1 MKNKTGYPYRK
12 YGDRICELMKEKQE
26 TATSM
31 IEFLCYA
38 NEKSLPPF
46 RTGKKKLS
54 EDQLERLA
62 ERWNVRKEYLNC
74 EDDFKTDADLEKY
87 VHENDLEAFRECRKY
102 LETLGLRFSPC
113 ALESTVL
120 MDFLLHGNYY
130 KLEPYLSD
138 DTKNRLSHYDADRDF
153 DLGIIQFEKKHGKKS
168 SAQSVTL
175 KWKCNPSEI
184 GFDDIGLTSGTV
196 DTYQEKCK
204 IPTRFDPN
212 LYTSFGYEVYYKVV
226 YKGKEIMLISVKDT
240 QDFFQQVRNFSECVI
255 NSLLINGTHYGKEIT
270 DASKPTTITFR

>member
-1 MKNKTGYPYRK
+1 MKNKTGYPYLK

-38 NEKSLPPF
+38 NVKSLSPF

-62 ERWNVRKEYLNC
+62 KRWNVRKEYLNC

-87 VHENDLEAFRECRKY
+87 VRKDDLESFKACQKY
-102 LETLGLRFSPC
+102 LESLGLRFRPC
-113 ALESTVL
+113 FLESCEPF
-120 MDFLLHGNYY
+120 DFLLNGNYY
-130 KLEPYLSD
+130 RIEPYLSD
-138 DTKNRLSHYDADRDF
+138 DTKKELSKYDF
-153 DLGIIQFEKKHGKKS
+153 NLSPIQFQIKYPQTTGLDL
-168 SAQSVTL
+168 VRL
-175 KWKCNPSEI
+175 KWKNDPAKI
-184 GFDDIGLTSGTV
+184 GFDDIGLNGGTI
-196 DTYQEKCK
+196 DTYQEVASL
-204 IPTRFDPN
+204 PVLASGS
-212 LYTSFGYEVYYKVV
+212 LYNSFGYEVYYKVV
-226 YKGKEIMLISVKDT
+226 YKEKEIMLISIKDT